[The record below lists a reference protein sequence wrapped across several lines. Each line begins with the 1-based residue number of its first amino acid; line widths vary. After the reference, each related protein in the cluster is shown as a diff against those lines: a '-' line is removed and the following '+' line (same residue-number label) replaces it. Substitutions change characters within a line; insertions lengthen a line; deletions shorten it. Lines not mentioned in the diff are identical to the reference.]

1 MHGRDRTNL
10 GSAVLE
16 VDPRLPGGNTA
27 ETLPDASS
35 AGVLVGGLRFWEI
48 EYLEIIIPRL
58 SREAKTVVTNP

>member
-16 VDPRLPGGNTA
+16 VDPHLPGNTA
-27 ETLPDASS
+27 EALPDASS